1 MNSAGDIIKAYG
13 DNGQEIKL
21 ELIDVVDIGT
31 TKYVIAGPLEG
42 EEAYAYKVVNREN
55 GMVEYAS
62 IGSGREFNKVLS
74 AYNAKHSS

>member
-1 MNSAGDIIKAYG
+1 MNQVGDIIKAYG

-21 ELIDVVDIGT
+21 ELIDVVDIGQS
-31 TKYVIAGPLEG
+31 KYVIAGPIDG
-42 EEAYAYKVVNREN
+42 EEAYAYKVVSREN

-74 AYNAKHSS
+74 AYNDKHQ

>member
-1 MNSAGDIIKAYG
+1 MNQVGDIIKAYG

-21 ELIDVVDIGT
+21 ELIDVVDIGQS
-31 TKYVIAGPLEG
+31 KYVIAGPLDG
-42 EEAYAYKVVNREN
+42 EEAYAYKVVSREN

-74 AYNAKHSS
+74 AYNEKHQ

>member
-1 MNSAGDIIKAYG
+1 MNQVGDIIKAFG

-21 ELIDVVDIGT
+21 ELIDVVDIGQS
-31 TKYVIAGPLEG
+31 KYVIAGPVDG
-42 EEAYAYKVVNREN
+42 EEAYAYKVVSREN

-74 AYNAKHSS
+74 AYNAKQ